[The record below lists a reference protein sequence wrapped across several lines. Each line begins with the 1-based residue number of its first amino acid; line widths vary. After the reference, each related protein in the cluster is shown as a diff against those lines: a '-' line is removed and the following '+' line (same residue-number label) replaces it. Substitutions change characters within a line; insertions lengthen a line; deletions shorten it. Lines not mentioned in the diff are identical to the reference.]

1 MLDGLAVYALRPVR
15 RAESNGKRW
24 PGLVCWDAERC

>member
-15 RAESNGKRW
+15 RS
-24 PGLVCWDAERC
+24 PGREQRKALARVGVLGC